1 MRHFLISILFR
12 LLDTSTKH
20 YNVQYLF
27 GVADGSFEK
36 RKKKWERA
44 LARVW
49 SDKDLL
55 DFFYYQSEADKENV
69 FRGKTRKE
77 LSVGARL
84 RTLFIVYS
92 ARRAYE
98 SKLGENKSP
107 DERESV
113 EKEQRTVSKVY
124 KELTDIA

>member
-1 MRHFLISILFR
+1 MRQFLVSLLFR
-12 LLDTSTKH
+12 LLDTSARH
-20 YNVQYLF
+20 YNINYLF
-27 GVADGSFEK
+27 GVADGSFDK

-49 SDKDLL
+49 TDKDLL
-55 DFFYYQSEADKENV
+55 DFLYYQAEADKEVV

-98 SKLGENKSP
+98 VTRTQKTP

-113 EKEQRTVSKVY
+113 DKENRNVAKIY
-124 KELTDIA
+124 KELTDVL

>member
-1 MRHFLISILFR
+1 MKHLFISILFR
-12 LLDTSTKH
+12 LLDTSTRH

-98 SKLGENKSP
+98 NKFNEKKSP

-113 EKEQRTVSKVY
+113 DKENRTTAKVY
-124 KELTDIA
+124 KDLTDVA